1 MTAGS
6 PIKVVPEEGENG
18 AKKDGYLGVKKDNF
32 RGVNKNAKLEKK
44 CDKNA
49 IL

>member
-6 PIKVVPEEGENG
+6 PIKVAPEDGENG
-18 AKKDGYLGVKKDNF
+18 AKKDGYLGAKKGNF

-44 CDKNA
+44 RDKKA